1 MVCKIVF
8 CSELPD
14 IPDKAGRV
22 TTRRAQTIA
31 KCYAFHANANS
42 DFKTYSGGAS
52 YWDKFGAWVA
62 LNVLDD
68 LLFNW
73 FKNRLSWHLK
83 NNLRTFSNKSSNLEA
98 QYWIP
103 KQSKAIFDHSFP
115 KSERILIKFGIKE
128 LKEQNERK
136 KQKSC
141 CLLVTAT
148 SLFTSFFISNSIL
161 GITLGLLS
169 KFTFSRLKV
178 A

>member
-1 MVCKIVF
+1 M
-8 CSELPD
+8 
-14 IPDKAGRV
+14 
-22 TTRRAQTIA
+22 
-31 KCYAFHANANS
+31 
-42 DFKTYSGGAS
+42 
-52 YWDKFGAWVA
+52 
-62 LNVLDD
+62 
-68 LLFNW
+68 
-73 FKNRLSWHLK
+73 
-83 NNLRTFSNKSSNLEA
+83 RTFSNKRSNLKA

-136 KQKSC
+136 KQELMFAC
-141 CLLVTAT
+141 DRLT

-161 GITLGLLS
+161 GVMLGLLS